1 MKNNILVSEQSTL
14 ADLTRSKVIFGQQ
27 HAAVLAKEQEKL
39 ARINR
44 IKQVREQEREVI
56 RQSN

>member
-1 MKNNILVSEQSTL
+1 MKNNILVSDQSTF

-44 IKQVREQEREVI
+44 IK
-56 RQSN
+56 